1 MANQRMA
8 NSDEFNEELSKAQRR
23 ERGRERIANDP
34 SRMEER
40 LSSVDRDK
48 YDMKGF
54 SDKDIVMAYQG
65 GDFGDED
72 YARLTGKPAGGGED
86 DSGGGNDG
94 GGNDTPTPTPAPT
107 PTPSPTPGPGIT
119 PYPGPS
125 GPPDIFGSNSQTQTV
140 NQDNDI
146 NSTVNGDNNTV
157 TNVQDNSISQSM
169 GSSEY
174 STRYARGLKDQYVL
188 NLMNR

>member
-48 YDMKGF
+48 YDMEGF

-72 YARLTGKPAGGGED
+72 YARLTGNSTGGGD
-86 DSGGGNDG
+86 DNGGGDDG

-125 GPPDIFGSNSQTQTV
+125 GPPDIYGGNSQTQIV

-157 TNVQDNSISQSM
+157 TNNQDNSISQSM
-169 GSSEY
+169 GSSDY

-188 NLMNR
+188 NLLNR